1 MAFGLLSAIWLPKVS
16 WAQVDSPISVPASAP
31 PFAQITVNSSADGL
45 PQPDSG
51 LTLRE
56 AIELTNGTLSLSD
69 LSAAEQQL
77 VVTTDQSRSE
87 IRFDLPMGQT
97 TIELEGVLPAIAQPQ
112 LTLDGTTQPGYNP
125 NSSATAEIAIPIP
138 IITLRPANGIEVFR
152 GLTLAADNITV
163 RGLSLYGFNSPSQ
176 ITQSTPPADIFISN
190 RQIPLNRKTPLPS
203 VGVAFP
209 LDYSPKGIVIEQN
222 WLGLSP
228 DGSRPALPSGFGVSV
243 FDSAG
248 TTIRQ
253 NRIQYH
259 NGSGI
264 ISGRQADNLTVLN
277 NIIVGN
283 GTAGMPDA
291 IRLDGQIDEGLIS
304 GNLLCGNDG
313 SGVFVFR
320 PSGRVTIA
328 NNHIRFNGQRFRRA
342 AVYLIGDYHRVID
355 NDISAQKGGGVVVG
369 QSVNTVS
376 QGNVITGNRFS
387 HLEGLSIDLT
397 AREDR
402 APRDYQYGDGINP
415 RRNSENRRQTTA
427 NGAVDAPQFVSSEL
441 LVINGRVVVS
451 GQADPNNEIQLYRTT
466 GKANEH
472 GPLSE
477 PIATT
482 TADAAGKFE
491 FELDELKEGEVLSA
505 VATDPIY
512 GTSEPASNSLVR
524 SLSNSEAATATN
536 EPIKM
541 PQCTTPPAAEA
552 PPTSSPTE
560 APAIP
565 DTLQLEVPRNIHFAL
580 DKDVISPER
589 AAVLDK
595 MAEVLRQYPSIVVDL
610 HGHTDSRASQTY
622 NQDLARRR
630 AENARRYLLNQGIG
644 SERMTLRSFGE
655 TALLVAETN
664 RTNFA
669 RNRRVEFVFKD
680 IRGVS
685 ITFVNQERDLQI
697 E

>member
-16 WAQVDSPISVPASAP
+16 WAQVDSPISVP
-31 PFAQITVNSSADGL
+31 PFAKITVNSAADGL
-45 PQPDSG
+45 PQPDSE

-56 AIELTNGTLSLSD
+56 AIELTNGTLSFFD
-69 LSAAEQQL
+69 LSAVEQQL
-77 VVTTDQSRSE
+77 VVMTGQSRSE

-97 TIELEGVLPAIAQPQ
+97 TIELEGVLPAIAQPN
-112 LTLDGTTQPGYNP
+112 LTLDGTTQPGYSP
-125 NSSATAEIAIPIP
+125 NGSATAEISIPIP
-138 IITLRPANGIEVFR
+138 IVTLRPANGIEVFR

-190 RQIPLNRKTPLPS
+190 RQIPLNRETPLPS
-203 VGVAFP
+203 VGTAFP
-209 LDYSPKGIVIEQN
+209 LDHSPKGIVIEQN

-228 DGSRPALPSGFGVSV
+228 DGSRPAVPSGFGVSV

-264 ISGRQADNLTVLN
+264 ISGRQADSLTVLN

-291 IRLDGQIDEGLIS
+291 IRLNGQINEGLIS

-342 AVYLIGDYHRVID
+342 AVYLIGDNHRVVD
-355 NDISAQKGGGVVVG
+355 NDITAQKGGGVVVG
-369 QSVNTVS
+369 QGVNTVS

-387 HLEGLSIDLT
+387 HIEGLSIDLT

-415 RRNSENRRQTTA
+415 RRNSENRRRATA
-427 NGAVDAPQFVSSEL
+427 NGAVDAPRFVSSEL
-441 LVINGRVVVS
+441 LLINGRVVVS
-451 GQADPNNEIQLYRTT
+451 GQADANNDIQLYRTT
-466 GKANEH
+466 GKANEY

-491 FELDELKEGEVLSA
+491 FELDDLKGGEVLSA

-512 GTSEPASNSLVR
+512 GTSEPASNSLIR
-524 SLSNSEAATATN
+524 SLSNSEAATATT
-536 EPIKM
+536 EPIEM
-541 PQCTTPPAAEA
+541 PQCTTPPPATEA
-552 PPTSSPTE
+552 PPTPPPTE

-580 DKDVISPER
+580 NEDVISPES

-595 MAEVLRQYPSIVVDL
+595 IADVLRQYPSIVVDL

-680 IRGVS
+680 VRGVS